1 MSPSGGSEANSSAE
15 PVQTVQARADP
26 VVSGTHRLILD
37 LTETPWFS
45 MERRQLCFWV
55 PLRGRVRVSPQA
67 PMRSYV
73 FGGRTIAVMAPKLK
87 WAGGWEGH
95 LSCFELRIDPTILHE
110 LGPGTIAHPDDGRLS
125 LLDDDRL
132 LHGLLALRHDL
143 ASPSPAGDVFS
154 GHLARAIT
162 AHYVRRYCRADVDAV
177 GHRLSATQIRRVC
190 ELIEAK
196 LDQKIHLEEL
206 ADTVGLT
213 GTLFCTWFKRTTGVS
228 PYQYVLRRKVQRA
241 QELLARGSL
250 SIAELAQS
258 LGFYDQSQFANTFR
272 RYTGI
277 SPREFRRGRSG
288 SPGPRAFTLP
298 STR

>member
-1 MSPSGGSEANSSAE
+1 MSLSGGSETNSSAE

-26 VVSGTHRLILD
+26 VMSGTHRLILD
-37 LTETPWFS
+37 LNETPWFS

-95 LSCFELRIDPTILHE
+95 LSCFELRIDPAILHE
-110 LGPGTIAHPDDGRLS
+110 LGPGIITHPEDGRLS

-154 GHLARAIT
+154 GHLARAIA
-162 AHYVRRYCRADVDAV
+162 AHYVQRYCRAVVDAA
-177 GHRLSATQIRRVC
+177 GRKLSPAQLRRVS
-190 ELIEAK
+190 ELIEAG
-196 LDQKIHLEEL
+196 LDKKIGLEEL
-206 ADTVGLT
+206 AQTVGLSA
-213 GTLFCTWFKRTTGVS
+213 TLFCTWFKRTTGFS

-241 QELLARGSL
+241 QELLVRGSV

-272 RYTGI
+272 RYTGV
-277 SPREFRRGRSG
+277 SPRAFRRSA
-288 SPGPRAFTLP
+288 SSGPRAFTLP